1 MEVQMQ
7 HQELHQILQ
16 VMVKQTQLQVQ
27 VTNNNNKR
35 QAKFSF
41 AFFSVKNIALRFEVQ
56 KNLKDDTHLG
66 KENNQVQI
74 YRNEFF

>member
-27 VTNNNNKR
+27 VTKNNNKR

-41 AFFSVKNIALRFEVQ
+41 AFFSVKNIVLRFEVQ

-66 KENNQVQI
+66 KEIHLKEIHQ
-74 YRNEFF
+74 NEFF